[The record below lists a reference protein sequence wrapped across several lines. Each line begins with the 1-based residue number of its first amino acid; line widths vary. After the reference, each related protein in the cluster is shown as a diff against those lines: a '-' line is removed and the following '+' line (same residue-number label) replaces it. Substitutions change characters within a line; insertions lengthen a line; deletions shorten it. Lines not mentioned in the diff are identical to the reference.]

1 MYEIVCAIFFN
12 FLRYR
17 NGKIKGGT
25 AKIKIMYSKFL
36 LNVVVLDQY
45 SEKDDKYVCT
55 CENVE
60 MRFLRTEGMTRIT

>member
-1 MYEIVCAIFFN
+1 MRFFSISYGTEMVK
-12 FLRYR
+12 LR
-17 NGKIKGGT
+17 GGT